1 MFALFCSVV
10 TVNQFLLLRFCIIF
24 LLVSCGLV
32 LYVFD
37 I

>member
-1 MFALFCSVV
+1 MLVLFCSAV
-10 TVNQFLLLRFCIIF
+10 TVNQFLLLRFYVIF

-32 LYVFD
+32 LYMFD

>member
-1 MFALFCSVV
+1 MFALFCSVA
-10 TVNQFLLLRFCIIF
+10 TVNQFLLLRFGIIF
-24 LLVSCGLV
+24 LLVSCGFV

>member
-1 MFALFCSVV
+1 MFVLFYSVV
-10 TVNQFLLLRFCIIF
+10 TVNQFLLLRFGIIF
-24 LLVSCGLV
+24 LLISCGLV

>member
-1 MFALFCSVV
+1 MLVLLFSVV
-10 TVNQFLLLRFCIIF
+10 TVNQFLLLRFGIVF

-32 LYVFD
+32 LYVLD

>member
-1 MFALFCSVV
+1 MFVLFCSVV
-10 TVNQFLLLRFCIIF
+10 TVNQFLLLRFYVIF

>member
-1 MFALFCSVV
+1 MFALFCSAV
-10 TVNQFLLLRFCIIF
+10 TVNQFLLLRFCAIF
-24 LLVSCGLV
+24 LLVSCGFV